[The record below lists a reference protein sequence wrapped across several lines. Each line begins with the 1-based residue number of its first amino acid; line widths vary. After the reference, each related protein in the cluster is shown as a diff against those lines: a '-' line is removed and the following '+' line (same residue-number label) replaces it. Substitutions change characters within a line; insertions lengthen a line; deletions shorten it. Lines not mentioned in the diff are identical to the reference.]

1 MENGICAIAVM
12 AKAPQPGRSKTRLCP
27 PLQPEGAAFI
37 SAAFLRDITENLK
50 LAAKSVAIEGWV
62 AFAPAGTEALFD
74 GHLATGTKLLL
85 VDGQPDVP
93 PDVTGLGRS
102 LLHAFRALLA
112 TGASAVCAVNADS
125 PTLPTEY
132 LVSAARTLLAP
143 GERVVLGPTDDGG
156 YYLIGMQRA
165 HARLFGDI
173 AWSTDRVADA
183 TRDRAAE
190 LGLELVELPSW
201 YDVDDRAALA
211 RLLDETG
218 RLVTPDGLQPYLA
231 PATTAALRS
240 LDLRQALA
248 AE

>member
-211 RLLDETG
+211 RLLAETG
-218 RLVTPDGLQPYLA
+218 RLVTPDGLQPYPA